1 MVNTSTQNILTWLR
15 NKGREVEGAPAQRS
29 LLGAGTGVV
38 GGAEQGPP
46 TSRTSSPHTPR
57 AGRVREAAESRSLE
71 AHPLPPGTPAVDPRS
86 VRVDPGAQTLLSVG
100 GCAKLAGLCRL
111 HRLRACL
118 MPRAAFICKFN
129 DQAGDFKKKDFCR
142 RGCLDPAFF
151 LFFLLRPK
159 SWED

>member
-1 MVNTSTQNILTWLR
+1 MGGGKR
-15 NKGREVEGAPAQRS
+15 GRGGGGARGGGGPGGGGR
-29 LLGAGTGVV
+29 GGG

-142 RGCLDPAFF
+142 HGCLDPAFF
-151 LFFLLRPK
+151 SLFPFK
-159 SWED
+159 T